1 MHNGY
6 IKLHRKTLKSL
17 VFQNSKLFQ
26 LWLYCLLKA
35 SYKPCE
41 VLIGLQKITLEAGQF
56 VFGRKVASVDLDQTE
71 NSIYRHLKMLE
82 SLKNIEVK
90 SNNKFSIV
98 TICNWE
104 TYQSQEI
111 ENQQQI
117 DSKSTTNR
125 QQIDT
130 YKNDKNNKN
139 DKEDKKNI
147 KKKIPEWKNNFQIYL
162 SDAVS
167 EFKIRAEDKLWLE
180 EQQAYYPGVDILLS
194 MQKMFRE
201 FWGTEAGWQNK
212 KKAKIETINWKSTI
226 QKGLSFP
233 SNKVWKPKNQSY
245 TNRNCDYADLGASHV

>member
-117 DSKSTTNR
+117 DNKSTTNR

-130 YKNDKNNKN
+130 YKNDKNDKN
-139 DKEDKKNI
+139 EKKV
-147 KKKIPEWKNNFQIYL
+147 IPLWRSEY
-162 SDAVS
+162 SVYVS
-167 EFKIRAEDKLWLE
+167 EAEKAFDLLYEDWNWIAEKKRFYPNVSIRKSIE
-180 EQQAYYPGVDILLS
+180 
-194 MQKMFRE
+194 KMWSE
-201 FWGTEAGWQNK
+201 YWGTEAGWK
-212 KKAKIETINWKSTI
+212 KKKSGKGEINWKSTI
-226 QKGLSFP
+226 ENGLSMTC
-233 SNKVWKPKNQSY
+233 NKVWIPKGQVDEELEYIKLAERRAINEQ
-245 TNRNCDYADLGASHV
+245 